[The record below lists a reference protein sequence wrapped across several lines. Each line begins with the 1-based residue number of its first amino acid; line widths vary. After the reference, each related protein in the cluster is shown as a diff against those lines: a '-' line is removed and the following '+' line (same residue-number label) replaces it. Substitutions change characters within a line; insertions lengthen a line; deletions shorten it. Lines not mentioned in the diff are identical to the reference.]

1 VAITAKDVAHVATLA
16 RIAMSESEQQRFT
29 KELGKILE
37 FVSQLDEVD
46 TADVPET
53 AQVTGKVNV
62 LRPDVPRPGL
72 EREAFLSQ
80 APAREG
86 DELKVR
92 GVFS

>member
-1 VAITAKDVAHVATLA
+1 MPITPKDVAHVAALA
-16 RIAMSESEQQRFT
+16 RLGLSEPELKRFT
-29 KELGKILE
+29 IELGKILE
-37 FVSQLDEVD
+37 FVSQLEEVD

-53 AQVTGKVNV
+53 AQVTGLKNV
-62 LRPDVPRPGL
+62 LRKDEVRPGL
-72 EREAFLSQ
+72 ERDKFLCG